1 MSIDFQY
8 FTAPYAIEVHD
19 NIIRESGGFMGIK
32 DEGLID
38 SILFHMQNELYYPDI
53 EHKITHLLFSFNK
66 KKKIKQKLK
75 TLKPKA
81 NLYLCQK

>member
-38 SILFHMQNELYYPDI
+38 SILFHMQNIVYLI
-53 EHKITHLLFSFNK
+53 FQL
-66 KKKIKQKLK
+66 KKIKQLFLS
-75 TLKPKA
+75 TPCL
-81 NLYLCQK
+81 NFL